1 MTIHIVGLG
10 LMGAAFARVL
20 TEAGHR
26 ITGEDINPDHLQ
38 FARTKGWIQAS
49 KLEIATTHCIIIALP
64 VEATL
69 SWIHAHQ
76 QVLKSIP
83 LVVDMTGV
91 KKETCSE
98 KNPLVS
104 SGHYLSL
111 HPMAGHPSAGPFASE
126 SVKVTGTPM
135 LGINTN
141 LNPQAEGVLTNL
153 ITSLG
158 CAPIQWMSVD
168 QHDTWI
174 AYSSH
179 LPHILAGVL
188 ASIPLPETTAEAGTS
203 LAMMNRLASMQP
215 ALWSDLFI
223 RNKQWLMP
231 MIEASIQQLKTF
243 HDGLSKED
251 LTAWFGGLV
260 QRGTDR

>member
-1 MTIHIVGLG
+1 MIIHIVGLG

-20 TEAGHR
+20 TKAGHR

-38 FARTKGWIQAS
+38 FAQTKGWIQAS
-49 KLEIATTHCIIIALP
+49 KLDIASTHCIIIALP
-64 VEATL
+64 VETTL

-91 KKETCSE
+91 KKEICSE
-98 KNPLVS
+98 KNPLIA

-111 HPMAGHPSAGPFASE
+111 HLMTGHPSAGPFASE

-135 LGINTN
+135 LGIQTN
-141 LNPQAEGVLTNL
+141 LNPQAEEVFTNL

-158 CAPIQWMSVD
+158 CALIEWMSVD
-168 QHDTWI
+168 QHDAWI

-179 LPHILAGVL
+179 LPHVFAGVL
-188 ASIPLPETTAEAGTS
+188 ASMPRPEKTAEAGTS

-215 ALWSDLFI
+215 TLWSDLFI